1 MAYTA
6 RWDRGDELTAGMG
19 DGPRQMKELTR
30 QEAMRRLGSVQL
42 GRIVFTHHAM
52 PAIRP
57 VNHLV
62 DDGQVIIRSHE
73 GSAIVT
79 VASAG
84 PGTVVAYEA
93 DEIDSATRTGWSV
106 VVTGLAR
113 LVDDAQQAARY
124 RETPR
129 PWVAGQMSY
138 VIRID
143 PQVVTGFELIPDEPP
158 AAT

>member
-1 MAYTA
+1 
-6 RWDRGDELTAGMG
+6 MG
-19 DGPRQMKELTR
+19 DSPRQMKELTR
-30 QEAMRRLGSVQL
+30 QEAMRRLGSVQV
-42 GRIVFTHHAM
+42 GRVVFTAHAM

-79 VASAG
+79 AASAG

-93 DEIDSATRTGWSV
+93 DEIDPGSRTGWSV

-113 LVDDAQQAARY
+113 LVDEPAQTARYQQALQ
-124 RETPR
+124 
-129 PWVAGQMSY
+129 PWVAGQMDY
-138 VIRID
+138 LIRID
-143 PQVVTGFELIPDEPP
+143 PQVVTGFELVPAELPP
-158 AAT
+158 AA